1 MQANKALLEKRSK
14 CMLDFTLHGFRHRGD
29 ILLLVQKMGNNP
41 VQVLALGAKNL
52 HLREHFDQGLK
63 TLKFH
68 VHKDR
73 KVSLNLAKKQF
84 FLHLAP

>member
-1 MQANKALLEKRSK
+1 
-14 CMLDFTLHGFRHRGD
+14 
-29 ILLLVQKMGNNP
+29 MGNDP

-68 VHKDR
+68 AHKDR
-73 KVSLNLAKKQF
+73 KVSQNLAKKHF